1 MVIRLWCWGKYVPRI
16 SALTETLVSLHRQID
31 EASVNELALI
41 ATLQE
46 LLPGFSQRFDQ
57 LRIGIEKQF
66 AENDQVFLAR
76 LEQAMRLR
84 VQ

>member
-1 MVIRLWCWGKYVPRI
+1 MPDNRQPAIDG
-16 SALTETLVSLHRQID
+16 LVEVLMSLHRQID

-41 ATLQE
+41 MTLQE

-57 LRIGIEKQF
+57 LRIGIEKKF
-66 AENDQVFLAR
+66 AENDPAFAVKLHDT
-76 LEQAMRLR
+76 LKWR

>member
-1 MVIRLWCWGKYVPRI
+1 MSQQQALID
-16 SALTETLVSLHRQID
+16 ALTEELISLHRQIN

-41 ATLQE
+41 ATLQG
-46 LLPGFSQRFDQ
+46 LLPDFSQRFDR

-66 AENDQVFLAR
+66 AENDPSFEAKLR
-76 LEQAMRLR
+76 KAMKWN

>member
-1 MVIRLWCWGKYVPRI
+1 MADDRQNAID
-16 SALTETLVSLHRQID
+16 ALGEVLMLLHRKID

-41 ATLQE
+41 MTLQE

-57 LRIGIEKQF
+57 LRIGIEKTF
-66 AENDQVFLAR
+66 AENDPAFVEKLRNA
-76 LEQAMRLR
+76 LKWR

>member
-1 MVIRLWCWGKYVPRI
+1 MSQPQDLID
-16 SALTETLVSLHRQID
+16 ALTAELISLHRQID

-46 LLPGFSQRFDQ
+46 LVPGFSQRFDQ

-66 AENDQVFLAR
+66 AENDPEFEAKLR
-76 LEQAMRLR
+76 TAMKWN